1 MPLRL
6 ERRKE
11 SVLAAVLLECAS
23 MHGLKNWSRSATE
36 MLEELSVEVP
46 PTVRALSG
54 WPHSPRMF
62 TDEVRR
68 IAPQLGTRGIS
79 VKFTTPERTR
89 DVLVAPAGRPSPQQ
103 AAGTRENAGHR
114 VIG

>member
-79 VKFTTPERTR
+79 VKFTTPERRGHATCWS
-89 DVLVAPAGRPSPQQ
+89 LQPADRVRSRRPERGRTL
-103 AAGTRENAGHR
+103 ATG
-114 VIG
+114 